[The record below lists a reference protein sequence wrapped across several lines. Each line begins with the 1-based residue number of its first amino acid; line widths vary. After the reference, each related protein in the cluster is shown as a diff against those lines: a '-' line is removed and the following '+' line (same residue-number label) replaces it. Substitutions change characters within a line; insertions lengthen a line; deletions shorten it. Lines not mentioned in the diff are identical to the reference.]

1 MCSGECGNEYVVEE
15 KTKEEIKTII
25 IYLQKGDIM
34 YEVAQ

>member
-1 MCSGECGNEYVVEE
+1 MCSGECGNEYVVEEE

-25 IYLQKGDIM
+25 IYLQKGDM